1 MRTNNPRYPHTCV
14 IYRIK
19 GATQFS
25 EGEKVSLYEGE
36 CRKESNTSIRNF
48 YSNNVPKTDY
58 RVSMPG
64 FVEGILPG
72 DMIDI
77 KDRVALWAGILIT
90 DVNISNFGTE
100 IFFNISKN

>member
-1 MRTNNPRYPHTCV
+1 MRGNNPRYPHTCV

-48 YSNNVPKTDY
+48 YSDNVPKTDY
-58 RVSMPG
+58 RVSMPR

-72 DMIDI
+72 DMIDVR
-77 KDRVALWAGILIT
+77 DRVSLWTGILIT

-100 IFFNISKN
+100 VFFNISKN

>member
-36 CRKESNTSIRNF
+36 CRKESNTSIRNY

>member
-36 CRKESNTSIRNF
+36 GRKESNTSIRNF

>member
-1 MRTNNPRYPHTCV
+1 MRGNNPRYPHTCV

-48 YSNNVPKTDY
+48 YSDNVPKTDY

-72 DMIDI
+72 DMIDVR
-77 KDRVALWAGILIT
+77 DRVSLWTGTLIT

-100 IFFNISKN
+100 VFFSISKN

>member
-1 MRTNNPRYPHTCV
+1 MAVSNPRYPHTCT
-14 IYRIK
+14 IYRIT

-25 EGEKVSLYEGE
+25 EGEKVILYEGE

-48 YSNNVPKTDY
+48 YSDNVPKTDY
-58 RVSMPG
+58 RVSIPG

-72 DMIDI
+72 DIIDV
-77 KDRVALWAGILIT
+77 KDRVNLWIDILIT

-100 IFFNISKN
+100 VFFNISKN

>member
-25 EGEKVSLYEGE
+25 KGEKVSLYEGE

>member
-64 FVEGILPG
+64 FVEDILPG